1 MNLKK
6 KNYIVLGGSYE
17 QYEYINYLKKNYKH
31 LNIIC
36 CDINAKAY
44 CKYISDQFFQIDI
57 KNKKNILNLARKLKV
72 VGISSHIS
80 EHGIGTIKYVS
91 NKLNLP
97 SSSEISV
104 KATQSKFY
112 CKKILNEKNNYIK
125 LEKFK
130 INKIK
135 KINNNSPIVLKPD
148 VGSGQRNLFKIT
160 KNSKSEIIKKKFFLS
175 KNSSK
180 NKFVAIEKFIKGE
193 EINVVCL
200 IINKKIYKFTYSLRK
215 RYTKKEGF
223 GVVYRHEYKSYD
235 YLNLNNKIKNY
246 INKIILKFKLSNAI
260 IYPQFILDESN
271 KLNLIEYG
279 ERIPGGKMRE
289 LFEYAT
295 GINLLDAQFQIS
307 IKFKNLKIKRKKKNY
322 KFISIDFINGSPGPL
337 KSGRVKLIKKFKL
350 PKNNKIIEDNYF
362 LPVKPNQNRIK
373 IIKSS
378 SDRFYYFICASNSEY
393 NFKENI
399 KFLID
404 HLNIMDYKNNS
415 LKKKNFYRYIL

>member
-1 MNLKK
+1 M
-6 KNYIVLGGSYE
+6 
-17 QYEYINYLKKNYKH
+17 
-31 LNIIC
+31 
-36 CDINAKAY
+36 
-44 CKYISDQFFQIDI
+44 
-57 KNKKNILNLARKLKV
+57 
-72 VGISSHIS
+72 
-80 EHGIGTIKYVS
+80 
-91 NKLNLP
+91 
-97 SSSEISV
+97 
-104 KATQSKFY
+104 
-112 CKKILNEKNNYIK
+112 
-125 LEKFK
+125 
-130 INKIK
+130 
-135 KINNNSPIVLKPD
+135 
-148 VGSGQRNLFKIT
+148 
-160 KNSKSEIIKKKFFLS
+160 
-175 KNSSK
+175 
-180 NKFVAIEKFIKGE
+180 
-193 EINVVCL
+193 
-200 IINKKIYKFTYSLRK
+200 RK